1 MDMNSAQPIETDEQV
16 DTSGSVIELPLGLL
30 GFEKITLYTL
40 LGSPEESP
48 FLWLQ
53 MVEDPN
59 LSFLVVPPGQIM
71 ESYDPEINDEDAA
84 FLGLQNPQDA
94 LVLNIVTVHADGQA
108 NVNLKGPIIV
118 NRVSLKGKQVI
129 PRNVSSFSLQ
139 HPLNVAAH

>member
-1 MDMNSAQPIETDEQV
+1 MDMNTAEQIEIDEQV

-30 GFEKITLYTL
+30 GFEKITHYTL
-40 LGSPEESP
+40 LGSAEEAP

-53 MVEDPN
+53 MVENPN
-59 LSFLVVPPGQIM
+59 LSFLVVPPGQIL
-71 ESYDPEINDEDAA
+71 ESYEPEINDEDAA

-94 LVLNIVTVHADGQA
+94 LVLNIVTVQADGQA

-118 NRVSLKGKQVI
+118 NRVSLRGKQVI

-139 HPLNVAAH
+139 HPLNVAAQ